1 MLRHSLVHILCS
13 DGQFG
18 HAVLFLLFFTGT
30 TACFGTATSLLLLL
44 CIAGLF
50 LCLYGEGGEQG
61 DGEGCYVI

>member
-18 HAVLFLLFFTGT
+18 HAVLFLLFFTGA
-30 TACFGTATSLLLLL
+30 TACFGTATPLLLLL

-61 DGEGCYVI
+61 DGEDCYVI